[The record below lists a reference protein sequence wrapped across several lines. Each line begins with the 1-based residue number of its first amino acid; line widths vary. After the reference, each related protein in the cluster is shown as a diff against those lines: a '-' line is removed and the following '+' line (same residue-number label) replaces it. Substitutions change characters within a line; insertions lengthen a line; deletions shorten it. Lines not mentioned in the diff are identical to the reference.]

1 MLVAGL
7 IGQLSQKYMTVADR
21 ITAGSLRNT
30 CCLLV
35 EKMFDFLKGGCWR
48 KHRLRNQFPKKE
60 TRGVTLECTGGGL
73 LTGVHVEEVD
83 FSHK

>member
-30 CCLLV
+30 CWLLV
-35 EKMFDFLKGGCWR
+35 EKMADFSKGGCWR
-48 KHRLRNQFPKKE
+48 KHRLKDRFHKNE
-60 TRGVTLECTGGGL
+60 T
-73 LTGVHVEEVD
+73 
-83 FSHK
+83 